1 MQSSVPTD
9 LISLT
14 EARRLIAVS
23 RVKMAELIRKKVI
36 RHYPYPVDRRIKLV
50 SKADVMA
57 LKNTRLKDNSSSSP
71 PSTKRAA

>member
-1 MQSSVPTD
+1 
-9 LISLT
+9 
-14 EARRLIAVS
+14 
-23 RVKMAELIRKKVI
+23 MAELIRKKVI